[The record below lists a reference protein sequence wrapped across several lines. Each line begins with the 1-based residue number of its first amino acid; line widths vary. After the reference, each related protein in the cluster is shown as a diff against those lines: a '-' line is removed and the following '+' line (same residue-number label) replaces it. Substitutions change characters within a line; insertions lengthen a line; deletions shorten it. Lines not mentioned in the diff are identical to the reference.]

1 MGKALGI
8 DFGVKRTGI
17 AISDNEKIL
26 ASGLITVSTNLIY
39 GFISEL
45 FIREEIDF
53 IVVGLPKN
61 LKNQPTDATMQTER
75 FINRLKNIYR
85 NKPIFTIDERFT
97 SKIAKRVIVSS
108 GIKKNKRRDKNLVDK
123 ISAAIILQDYIDNI
137 M

>member
-26 ASGLITVSTNLIY
+26 ASGLTTVSTNLIY

-85 NKPIFTIDERFT
+85 NKPIYTIDERFT

>member
-26 ASGLITVSTNLIY
+26 ASGLITVSTNLFY

>member
-1 MGKALGI
+1 VGKALGI

-26 ASGLITVSTNLIY
+26 ASGLTTVSTNLIY

-85 NKPIFTIDERFT
+85 NKPIYTIDERFT

>member
-85 NKPIFTIDERFT
+85 NKPIYTIDERFT